1 MESKMPMSQADITK
15 EYREAK
21 NKKQQI
27 KILADENICKTGDI
41 VRVLLAAGIPESEL
55 PKRPGPKPGQTKAK
69 KKPEAGGDS
78 SGQPEKKPLPE
89 EPDPE
94 EQTIIQK
101 ALKCYAGALQSRAD
115 KILEEIDRVNILLKK
130 QEKENGSKPQ

>member
-1 MESKMPMSQADITK
+1 MESKMPMSQADIVK

-27 KILADENICKTGDI
+27 KILADENLCKTGDI

-55 PKRPGPKPGQTKAK
+55 PKRPGPKAGQTKAK
-69 KKPEAGGDS
+69 KKPKAGVS
-78 SGQPEKKPLPE
+78 SRQPEKKPLPE

-94 EQTIIQK
+94 EQTIIQR
-101 ALKCYAGALQSRAD
+101 ALKCYAGSLQSFAD
-115 KILEEIDRVNILLKK
+115 KILGEIDRVNILLKK
-130 QEKENGSKPQ
+130 QENKNGSKPQ

>member
-1 MESKMPMSQADITK
+1 MESKMPMSQADIAK

-27 KILADENICKTGDI
+27 KILADENLCETGDI

-55 PKRPGPKPGQTKAK
+55 PKRPGPKAGQTKAK
-69 KKPEAGGDS
+69 KKPEAGGP

-101 ALKCYAGALQSRAD
+101 ALKVYAGHLQSRAD
-115 KILEEIDRVNILLKK
+115 KILEEIDRVNKLLKK
-130 QEKENGSKPQ
+130 QENKNGSKPQ

>member
-1 MESKMPMSQADITK
+1 MGSKMPMSQADIAK

-27 KILADENICKTGDI
+27 KILADENLCKTGDI
-41 VRVLLAAGIPESEL
+41 VRVLLAAGISESEL

-69 KKPEAGGDS
+69 KKPEAGGGS
-78 SGQPEKKPLPE
+78 SGQPEKNPLPE
-89 EPDPE
+89 EPDLE

-101 ALKCYAGALQSRAD
+101 ALKVYAGHLQSRAD
-115 KILEEIDRVNILLKK
+115 KILEEIDRVNKLLKGEQK
-130 QEKENGSKPQ
+130 

>member
-21 NKKQQI
+21 DKKQQI

-41 VRVLLAAGIPESEL
+41 VRVLLASGIPESEL

-69 KKPEAGGDS
+69 KKPEAGGTRPDS
-78 SGQPEKKPLPE
+78 RRKSRCLKSRIPKSRRSSRKCSKST
-89 EPDPE
+89 PD
-94 EQTIIQK
+94 TF
-101 ALKCYAGALQSRAD
+101 RAAPI
-115 KILEEIDRVNILLKK
+115 KSWKRSIA
-130 QEKENGSKPQ
+130 